1 MGRYLIMAD
10 NDILSY
16 GRVSEDKNL
25 DITLRPKRFCDFIGQ
40 ELVKKNLRIYIEA
53 SKRRGDVL
61 DHILFSGP
69 QGLGKTTL
77 SQIIANEINVDI
89 KATSGPV
96 LVKPGD
102 LAGILTNLKQG
113 DILFVDEIHRL
124 STTIEEYLYSAMED
138 YSIDILIDQGP
149 NARSVK
155 IELPRFTLVGST
167 TREGLLTP
175 SFRARFGVL
184 EKLDFYSWVELQ
196 EIAMKSAK
204 ILEIEIDERSAETI
218 AKSSRGT
225 PRIVN
230 RFVRRIRDVAQVKN
244 CDKITE
250 DIVEVGLKMLGV
262 DKNGLGEMDRKI
274 LQAIIQHG
282 GRGPVGLKT
291 VAVSVNEQED
301 TIEEVY
307 EPFLIQ
313 KGYLSKTPRGRIATQ
328 LAHKYMNN
336 DALIGKQSTLF

>member
-1 MGRYLIMAD
+1 MSE
-10 NDILSY
+10 NSILSCD
-16 GRVSEDKNL
+16 VVPEDDNL
-25 DITLRPKRFCDFIGQ
+25 DVELRPKRFSDFIGQ
-40 ELVKKNLRIYIEA
+40 ESIKKNLHIYIEA
-53 SKRRGDVL
+53 CKKRGDVL
-61 DHILFSGP
+61 DHILFSGS

-96 LVKPGD
+96 LDKPGD
-102 LAGILTNLKQG
+102 LAGILTNLQKG
-113 DILFVDEIHRL
+113 DILFIDEIHRL
-124 STTIEEYLYSAMED
+124 NKTTEEYLYSAMED

-149 NARSVK
+149 SARSVK
-155 IELPRFTLVGST
+155 ITLPRFTLVGAT

-184 EKLDFYSWVELQ
+184 ERLDFYPWGELK
-196 EIAMKSAK
+196 EIAIKSAK
-204 ILEIEIDERSAETI
+204 TLKIEIDAKGAEMI

-230 RFVRRIRDVAQVKN
+230 RFIRRIRDVAQVKGSN
-244 CDKITE
+244 KITE
-250 DIVEVGLKMLGV
+250 SIAKLGFDMLGV
-262 DKNGLGEMDRKI
+262 DKDGFGDLDRKI
-274 LQAIIQHG
+274 LNAIIMHG
-282 GRGPVGLKT
+282 GGPIGLKT
-291 VAVSVNEQED
+291 IAVSVNEQED

-328 LAHKYMNN
+328 RAYEYMGHKTVT
-336 DALIGKQSTLF
+336 GKQNSLF

>member
-1 MGRYLIMAD
+1 MAD

-16 GRVSEDKNL
+16 ERVSEDKNL
-25 DITLRPKRFCDFIGQ
+25 DITLRPKKFCDFIGQ
-40 ELVKKNLRIYIEA
+40 ELVKKNLHIYIEA

-77 SQIIANEINVDI
+77 SQILAHEIDVDI

-96 LVKPGD
+96 LAKPGD

-113 DILFVDEIHRL
+113 EILFIDEIHRL
-124 STTIEEYLYSAMED
+124 NTTIEEYLYSAMED

-155 IELPRFTLVGST
+155 INLPRFTLVGST

-204 ILEIEIDERSAETI
+204 ILRIEIDERSAEMI

-230 RFVRRIRDVAQVKN
+230 RFVRRIRDVAQVKGYN
-244 CDKITE
+244 KITE
-250 DIVEVGLKMLGV
+250 DIVEIGLEMMGV
-262 DKNGLGEMDRKI
+262 DKNGLGGMDRKI
-274 LQAIIQHG
+274 LQAIIKHG
-282 GRGPVGLKT
+282 GGPVGLKT
-291 VAVSVNEQED
+291 VAVSVSEQED

-328 LAHKYMNN
+328 LAHEYMDN
-336 DALIGKQSTLF
+336 DALMGKQSTLF

>member
-1 MGRYLIMAD
+1 MSD

-77 SQIIANEINVDI
+77 SQIIANEINFDI

-155 IELPRFTLVGST
+155 IKLPHFTLIGST

-184 EKLDFYSWVELQ
+184 EKLDFYSWIELQ

-204 ILEIEIDERSAETI
+204 ILEIEIDERSAEII

-230 RFVRRIRDVAQVKN
+230 RFIRRIRDVAQVKGF
-244 CDKITE
+244 DKITE

-282 GRGPVGLKT
+282 GGGPVGLKT

>member
-1 MGRYLIMAD
+1 MSD

-77 SQIIANEINVDI
+77 SQIIANEINFDI

-124 STTIEEYLYSAMED
+124 NTTIEEYLYSAMED

-155 IELPRFTLVGST
+155 IKLPRFTLVGST

-230 RFVRRIRDVAQVKN
+230 RFIRRIRDVAQVKG

-262 DKNGLGEMDRKI
+262 DKNGLGGMDRKI

-282 GRGPVGLKT
+282 GGGPVGLKT

>member
-1 MGRYLIMAD
+1 MSD
-10 NDILSY
+10 NNILSY
-16 GRVSEDKNL
+16 EEVTDDKNL
-25 DITLRPKRFCDFIGQ
+25 DATLRPKSFDDFVGQ
-40 ELVKKNLRIYIEA
+40 ELIKKNLRIYIEA
-53 SKRRGDVL
+53 SKKRGDVL

-77 SQIIANEINVDI
+77 SQILANEINVEI

-96 LVKPGD
+96 LDKPGD

-113 DILFVDEIHRL
+113 DILFIDEIHRL

-138 YSIDILIDQGP
+138 YFIDILIDQGP
-149 NARSVK
+149 SARSVK
-155 IELPRFTLVGST
+155 IKLPFFTLIGST

-175 SFRARFGVL
+175 SFHARFGVL
-184 EKLDFYSWVELQ
+184 ERLDVYPWDELQ
-196 EIAMKSAK
+196 EIALKSAK
-204 ILEIEIDERSAETI
+204 ILKVGIDEKSAEMI

-230 RFVRRIRDVAQVKN
+230 RFIRRIRDVAQVKGSN
-244 CDKITE
+244 KITE
-250 DIVEVGLKMLGV
+250 DIVKMGFEMLSV

-282 GRGPVGLKT
+282 GGPIGLKT
-291 VAVSVNEQED
+291 IAVAANEHED

-328 LAHKYMNN
+328 LAYKYLGY
-336 DALIGKQSTLF
+336 DAAIEKQKTLFD

>member
-1 MGRYLIMAD
+1 MSD

-77 SQIIANEINVDI
+77 SQIIANEINFDI

-124 STTIEEYLYSAMED
+124 NTTIEEYLYSAMED

-155 IELPRFTLVGST
+155 IKLPRFTLVGST

-204 ILEIEIDERSAETI
+204 ILEIEIDERSAEMI

-230 RFVRRIRDVAQVKN
+230 RFVRRIRDVAQVKG

-250 DIVEVGLKMLGV
+250 DIVEIGLEMLGV
-262 DKNGLGEMDRKI
+262 DKNGLGGMDRKI

-282 GRGPVGLKT
+282 GGGPVGLKT

-328 LAHKYMNN
+328 LAHKYMSS
-336 DALIGKQSTLF
+336 DALIEKQSTLF

>member
-1 MGRYLIMAD
+1 MSD

-77 SQIIANEINVDI
+77 SQIIANEINFDI

-124 STTIEEYLYSAMED
+124 NTTIEEYLYSAMED

-155 IELPRFTLVGST
+155 IKLPRFTLVGST

-196 EIAMKSAK
+196 EIAIKSAK
-204 ILEIEIDERSAETI
+204 ILEIEIDERSAEMI

-230 RFVRRIRDVAQVKN
+230 RFIRRIRDVAQVKG

-282 GRGPVGLKT
+282 GGGPVGLKT

>member
-1 MGRYLIMAD
+1 MAD

-16 GRVSEDKNL
+16 ERVSEDKNL
-25 DITLRPKRFCDFIGQ
+25 DITLRPKKFCDFIGQ
-40 ELVKKNLRIYIEA
+40 ELVKKNLHIYIEA

-77 SQIIANEINVDI
+77 SQIIAHEIDVDI

-96 LVKPGD
+96 LAKPGD

-113 DILFVDEIHRL
+113 EILFIDEIHRL
-124 STTIEEYLYSAMED
+124 NTTIEEYLYSAMED

-149 NARSVK
+149 SARSVK
-155 IELPRFTLVGST
+155 INLPRFTLVGST

-204 ILEIEIDERSAETI
+204 ILRIEIDERSAEMI

-230 RFVRRIRDVAQVKN
+230 RFVRRIRDVAQVKGYN
-244 CDKITE
+244 KITE
-250 DIVEVGLKMLGV
+250 DIVEMGLEMLGV
-262 DKNGLGEMDRKI
+262 DKNGLGGMDRKI
-274 LQAIIQHG
+274 LQAIIRHG
-282 GRGPVGLKT
+282 GGPVGLKT
-291 VAVSVNEQED
+291 VAVSVSEQED

-328 LAHKYMNN
+328 LAHKYMGS
-336 DALIGKQSTLF
+336 DALIEKQSTLF

>member
-1 MGRYLIMAD
+1 MSD

-77 SQIIANEINVDI
+77 SQIIANEINFDI

-124 STTIEEYLYSAMED
+124 NTTIEEYLYSAMED

-155 IELPRFTLVGST
+155 IKLPRFTLVGST

-196 EIAMKSAK
+196 EIAIKSAK

-230 RFVRRIRDVAQVKN
+230 RFVRRIRDVAQVKG

-250 DIVEVGLKMLGV
+250 DIVEIGLEMLGV
-262 DKNGLGEMDRKI
+262 DKNGLGGMDRKI
-274 LQAIIQHG
+274 LQAIIRHG
-282 GRGPVGLKT
+282 GGGPVGLKT

-328 LAHKYMNN
+328 LAHKYMSS
-336 DALIGKQSTLF
+336 DALIEKQSTLF

>member
-1 MGRYLIMAD
+1 MSD

-53 SKRRGDVL
+53 SKKRGDVL

-77 SQIIANEINVDI
+77 SQIIANEINFDI

-124 STTIEEYLYSAMED
+124 NTTIEEYLYSAMED
-138 YSIDILIDQGP
+138 FSIDILIDQGP

-155 IELPRFTLVGST
+155 IKLPHFTLIGST

-204 ILEIEIDERSAETI
+204 ILEIEIDERSAEII

-230 RFVRRIRDVAQVKN
+230 RFIRRIRDVAQVKGF
-244 CDKITE
+244 DKITE

-262 DKNGLGEMDRKI
+262 DKNGLGQMDRKI

-282 GRGPVGLKT
+282 GGGPVGLKT

>member
-1 MGRYLIMAD
+1 MAD

-16 GRVSEDKNL
+16 ERVSEDKNL
-25 DITLRPKRFCDFIGQ
+25 DITLRPKKFCDFIGQ
-40 ELVKKNLRIYIEA
+40 ELVKKNLHIYIEA

-77 SQIIANEINVDI
+77 SQIIANEIDADI

-96 LVKPGD
+96 LAKPGD

-113 DILFVDEIHRL
+113 DILFIDEIHRL
-124 STTIEEYLYSAMED
+124 NTTIEEYLYSAMED

-149 NARSVK
+149 SARSVK
-155 IELPRFTLVGST
+155 INLPRFTLVGST

-204 ILEIEIDERSAETI
+204 ILRIEIDERSAEMI

-230 RFVRRIRDVAQVKN
+230 RFVRRIRDVAQVKGYN
-244 CDKITE
+244 KITE
-250 DIVEVGLKMLGV
+250 DIVEMGLEMLGV
-262 DKNGLGEMDRKI
+262 DKNGLGGMDRKI
-274 LQAIIQHG
+274 LQAIIRHG
-282 GRGPVGLKT
+282 GGPVGLKT
-291 VAVSVNEQED
+291 VAVSVSEQED

-328 LAHKYMNN
+328 LAHKYMGS
-336 DALIGKQSTLF
+336 DALIEKQSTLF

>member
-1 MGRYLIMAD
+1 MAD

-16 GRVSEDKNL
+16 ERVSEDKNL
-25 DITLRPKRFCDFIGQ
+25 DITLRPKKFCDFIGQ
-40 ELVKKNLRIYIEA
+40 ELVKKNLHIYIEA

-77 SQIIANEINVDI
+77 SQIIAHEIDVDI

-96 LVKPGD
+96 LAKPGD

-113 DILFVDEIHRL
+113 DILFIDEIHRL
-124 STTIEEYLYSAMED
+124 NTTIEEYLYSAMED

-149 NARSVK
+149 SARSVK
-155 IELPRFTLVGST
+155 INLPRFTLVGST

-204 ILEIEIDERSAETI
+204 ILRIEIDERSAEMI

-230 RFVRRIRDVAQVKN
+230 RFVRRIRDVAQVKGYN
-244 CDKITE
+244 KITE
-250 DIVEVGLKMLGV
+250 DIVEMGLEMLGV
-262 DKNGLGEMDRKI
+262 DKNGLGGMDRKI
-274 LQAIIQHG
+274 LQAIIKHG

-328 LAHKYMNN
+328 LAHEYMNN

>member
-1 MGRYLIMAD
+1 MAD
-10 NDILSY
+10 NSVLFCD
-16 GRVSEDKNL
+16 VDPDDKTL
-25 DITLRPKRFCDFIGQ
+25 DIALRPRRFSDFIGQ
-40 ELVKKNLRIYIEA
+40 ESIKENLHIYIEA

-61 DHILFSGP
+61 DHILFSGS

-96 LVKPGD
+96 LDKPGD
-102 LAGILTNLKQG
+102 LAGMLTNLKQG
-113 DILFVDEIHRL
+113 DILFIDEIHRL
-124 STTIEEYLYSAMED
+124 NKTTEEYLYSAMED
-138 YSIDILIDQGP
+138 FSIDIMIDQGP

-155 IELPRFTLVGST
+155 INLPHFTLIGST

-184 EKLDFYSWVELQ
+184 ERLDFYSWMELK

-204 ILEIEIDERSAETI
+204 ILRIDIDEKSAEMI

-244 CDKITE
+244 CNKITK
-250 DIVEVGLKMLGV
+250 DIVETGLKMLGV
-262 DKNGLGEMDRKI
+262 DKNGLGE
-274 LQAIIQHG
+274 
-282 GRGPVGLKT
+282 
-291 VAVSVNEQED
+291 
-301 TIEEVY
+301 
-307 EPFLIQ
+307 
-313 KGYLSKTPRGRIATQ
+313 
-328 LAHKYMNN
+328 
-336 DALIGKQSTLF
+336 